1 MEHVGVVLQVA
12 IIVLLILHMRS
23 ERKWRD
29 QFDEEHEM
37 LLESFD
43 MLDEQQRELKRRVD
57 ELKSPEVK
65 YTENSETSILQ

>member
-1 MEHVGVVLQVA
+1 MQHVTVVLQLS
-12 IIVLLILHMRS
+12 IIILLILHMRN

-29 QFDEEHEM
+29 QYDEEHEM

-57 ELKSPEVK
+57 ALVGQSKER
-65 YTENSETSILQ
+65 